1 MKCNTP
7 KPPKMPKTWDR
18 LSQYDRDVLTKVMSD
33 TVYDRV
39 DKELRDVQEIWIKML
54 CIMLHDS
61 HDMDETELLQVI
73 ADWKRMYRRNERIK
87 TREEQTA
94 WLDRE
99 LARCF
104 PTCGFPQFRI
114 DEMKGECS

>member
-39 DKELRDVQEIWIKML
+39 DKELRDVQEIWIKL
-54 CIMLHDS
+54 CCIILREMGN
-61 HDMDETELLQVI
+61 TEEELMQFI
-73 ADWKRMYRRNERIK
+73 AAWKRMYRRNERIQTK
-87 TREEQTA
+87 EEQTL
-94 WLDRE
+94 WLE
-99 LARCF
+99 LEMSRCF

-114 DEMKGECS
+114 DEMKGENK

>member
-18 LSQYDRDVLTKVMSD
+18 LSDYDRKILTKVMSD
-33 TVYDRV
+33 TAYDMV
-39 DKELRDVQEIWIKML
+39 DKELRDTQEIWIKL
-54 CIMLHDS
+54 CCVLLHDS

-87 TREEQTA
+87 TKEEQTA

-114 DEMKGECS
+114 DEMKGE